1 CHAALRGLARECHC
15 LRPAPCL
22 ALFDAATRLATKGQ
36 QTLVIHVMQRA
47 VIRHEERLLVQ
58 LFGEAYRSYCA
69 RVRRWL

>member
-1 CHAALRGLARECHC
+1 WPWLL
-15 LRPAPCL
+15 LP
-22 ALFDAATRLATKGQ
+22 
-36 QTLVIHVMQRA
+36 LVIHVMQRA